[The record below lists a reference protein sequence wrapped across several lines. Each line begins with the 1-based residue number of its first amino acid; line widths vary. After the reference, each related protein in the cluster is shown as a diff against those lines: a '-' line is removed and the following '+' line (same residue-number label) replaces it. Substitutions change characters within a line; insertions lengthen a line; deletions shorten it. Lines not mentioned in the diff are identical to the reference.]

1 MHEVLFSA
9 DSSLDTNTNGLSISE
24 YVAIGISSV
33 LLGFIYVASVMLYL
47 HIRKRRRESSNADD
61 DSDKKNLSTIE
72 EGIVKNNPLL
82 GLGRHFSTSDLGFVD
97 SASSD
102 TDAADGAIKSEDKH
116 VRRTTFNSTFRIL
129 KKLLFSATNNSS
141 FDTPPTVLR

>member
-1 MHEVLFSA
+1 MHEVLFSP
-9 DSSLDTNTNGLSISE
+9 DTSVDTHTSGLSISE
-24 YVAIGISSV
+24 YVAIGICSV

-61 DSDKKNLSTIE
+61 SSEKKNLSTIE

-82 GLGRHFSTSDLGFVD
+82 GLGRHFSASDIGFVD

-102 TDAADGAIKSEDKH
+102 TDTGDCPKKNEDKH
-116 VRRTTFNSTFRIL
+116 VST
-129 KKLLFSATNNSS
+129 
-141 FDTPPTVLR
+141 

>member
-1 MHEVLFSA
+1 MIAFIVLQSKTLSFADMHEVLFSA
-9 DSSLDTNTNGLSISE
+9 DNSLDSNTNGLSISE
-24 YVAIGISSV
+24 YVAIGICSV

-82 GLGRHFSTSDLGFVD
+82 GLGRHFPNSDIGFVD

-102 TDAADGAIKSEDKH
+102 TDAADGPKKSDDKH
-116 VRRTTFNSTFRIL
+116 VSFKVTMALVRSTW
-129 KKLLFSATNNSS
+129 
-141 FDTPPTVLR
+141 